1 MYAGPVE
8 PDARP
13 AVGYKDEETGTRLNT
28 NDLSGH
34 ELIGQIVIRYVESQP
49 YPYLGSQLYD
59 YTALLPQYQSV
70 LFPRNLMI

>member
-49 YPYLGSQLYD
+49 SPYLGSQLYD
-59 YTALLPQYQSV
+59 YTDLLPHTKAY
-70 LFPRNLMI
+70 FFRET